1 MAFNSRLLLPSW
13 LTDGRPCADSLRLRG
28 YITPNASLMRIRN
41 TSPVDFEQVTA
52 EERRRAGILARLS
65 TDPIER
71 SAWKA
76 VMEGAA

>member
-13 LTDGRPCADSLRLRG
+13 LTDGRPCALCG

>member
-13 LTDGRPCADSLRLRG
+13 LTDGRPCADSLRLCG

-65 TDPIER
+65 TDPIDALHGR
-71 SAWKA
+71 L